1 MTQLFQL
8 RQHLHSLSVLRF
20 YFRTSTVI
28 SALFSWT
35 SFNYTES
42 PLCIIFC
49 DYFILHFITMII
61 ISEITKLFCYK
72 LKILALF
79 NVIIFSMSLSPSYTA
94 HQTIFC
100 LINILFAIYTIWSF
114 CKSIKFKRFLNI
126 FYLGF
131 EHCILKVPRVY
142 RKSIYGSVLRLYIE
156 LINAFILQNIR

>member
-1 MTQLFQL
+1 MEAPFCVYSLNYCTHPNSAIVLFATLHLTSYTCKKTCMTQLFQL

-28 SALFSWT
+28 SALFSWI

-79 NVIIFSMSLSPSYTA
+79 NVIIFSMSLSPSYPA

-100 LINILFAIYTIWSF
+100 SINILFAIYTIWSF
-114 CKSIKFKRFLNI
+114 CNKKRT
-126 FYLGF
+126 
-131 EHCILKVPRVY
+131 R
-142 RKSIYGSVLRLYIE
+142 
-156 LINAFILQNIR
+156 INQI